1 MQWPV
6 LSRAMPATLGVVVLI
21 AGASQFTAWKAHHLS
36 RCRSEPEPTCP
47 LPPNVG
53 TAWQHG
59 LRLAFHCICSSAG
72 STAVLLVVG
81 VMDLRAMA
89 VVAIATTAERLV
101 PSGDRVAHA
110 IGIMALAAG
119 TFAVARAT
127 GAM

>member
-1 MQWPV
+1 M
-6 LSRAMPATLGVVVLI
+6 
-21 AGASQFTAWKAHHLS
+21 
-36 RCRSEPEPTCP
+36 
-47 LPPNVG
+47 
-53 TAWQHG
+53 
-59 LRLAFHCICSSAG
+59 
-72 STAVLLVVG
+72 LLVVG